1 MPSTSSDPRR
11 HLAAV
16 VAATL
21 LAGCAFAPPPSHPRP
36 LLPATGL
43 PGASQELPTAALT
56 EWHDLGSGNGRGVLA
71 AGGELVRFEL
81 RAATGA
87 GPHPFVLLVPI
98 LAGGKDLMDAVA
110 GGLCARGFDVA
121 YCDRAGGALTEG
133 QRGAELD
140 ELFRRTVL
148 HQRLVLHWQRSHEQ
162 EPVPRFVLGLS
173 LGGMVTTV
181 VGALEPELDGLAIC
195 LSGADLPDLVAT
207 SSEGRV
213 ERWRDWRRAADGVG
227 DDHLRW
233 ELATTLQHEPLR
245 FAGAIATDRVLMVS
259 ACFDT
264 VVPQR
269 NQDALWEALGR
280 PARLVLP
287 LGHYTAGLWFDG
299 ILDAVA
305 DHFHGRTNATASGR

>member
-1 MPSTSSDPRR
+1 M
-11 HLAAV
+11 AA
-16 VAATL
+16 L
-21 LAGCAFAPPPSHPRP
+21 LAGCAYAPPPMHARPR
-36 LLPATGL
+36 LPGTAL
-43 PGASQELPTAALT
+43 PGAQDPLPDVTLD
-56 EWHDLGSGNGRGVLA
+56 EWHDLGNGNGQGVLA
-71 AGGELVRFEL
+71 AGTERVRFEL
-81 RAATGA
+81 RSATGE

-98 LAGGKDLMDAVA
+98 LAGGADLMAAVA
-110 GGLCARGFDVA
+110 NGLCARGFDVA
-121 YCDRAGGALTEG
+121 FCARAGGALTEG

-148 HQRLVLHWQRSHEQ
+148 HQRLVLQWQRNHERQ
-162 EPVPRFVLGLS
+162 PVPHFVLGLS
-173 LGGMVTTV
+173 LGGMVSTV

-207 SSEGRV
+207 SSEQRV
-213 ERWRDWRRAADGVG
+213 ERWREWRRRTDGVG

-233 ELATTLQHEPLR
+233 ELAQALRHEPLR

-259 ACFDT
+259 AAFDT
-264 VVPQR
+264 VVPLH

-287 LGHYTAGLWFDG
+287 LGHYTAGLWFQG

-305 DHFHGRTNATASGR
+305 DHFHGRIAATASAR